1 MEPTQS
7 TPSFRERASDLARGR
22 FIRDTS
28 GTDVSL
34 DPGPALRKRR
44 RLIIAG
50 ALLAAAVLAGGIL
63 AFRSWVASEHV
74 FSRERLRV
82 SEVTVGPFV
91 RDVAAEGTVITANS
105 PTLYA
110 VSTGTITF
118 RVRAGDA
125 AQKGQILG
133 VLDSPV
139 LVNSYTQERAT
150 LDSLNI
156 ALGRQEIDL
165 SKQELAD
172 KEQADLAQV
181 AIHGAQREYNR
192 EQAAWQEGV
201 EPQKNFDK
209 AADDLANAKLAYQQ
223 ALANAKLNAE
233 SLAYDLKTK
242 RLERDRQKLVVDN
255 LAREVGELTVRSP
268 VRGMVGSLAVDQKA
282 TVAENAALLTVVD
295 LSSLEVEFRV
305 PESYAS
311 DLALDLPAE
320 ISFGGTT
327 YKGSVTAVSPE
338 VQDSEVKGRVRF
350 SGAPPR
356 GLRQNQR
363 VNVRIIFD
371 ERRNVLQVERGS
383 FVDAGS
389 VAYVVEGNEAR
400 RVPVKLGAMSVSAVE
415 ILSGLKAGQS
425 IVVSSVADFDDAP
438 LVRLTN

>member
-1 MEPTQS
+1 MEPTHS
-7 TPSFRERASDLARGR
+7 TPSFRERTSDLVRGG

-34 DPGPALRKRR
+34 DPAPRLRRRR
-44 RLIIAG
+44 RLQLGG
-50 ALLAAAVLAGGIL
+50 ALLAALLITAGTLAV
-63 AFRSWVASEHV
+63 RSWSSTGHV
-74 FSRERLRV
+74 VSRERLRI
-82 SEVTVGPFV
+82 SEVTRGPFL

-125 AQKGQILG
+125 VQKGQVLAA
-133 VLDSPV
+133 LDSPA
-139 LVNSYTQERAT
+139 LVNNYTQERAT
-150 LDSLNI
+150 LDSLNV
-156 ALGRQEIDL
+156 ALGRQQIDL
-165 SKQELAD
+165 RKQELAD
-172 KEQADLAQV
+172 REQADLAQV
-181 AIHGAQREYNR
+181 QIHAAQREYNR
-192 EQAAWQEGV
+192 LQTAYKEGV
-201 EPQKNFDK
+201 WPERDFAK
-209 AADDLANAKLAYQQ
+209 AGDDLANAKLAYQQ

-233 SLAYDLKTK
+233 SLEYDLKTK
-242 RLERDRQKLVVDN
+242 RLERDRQKLVVAN
-255 LAREVGELTVRSP
+255 LAREVADLTVRSP
-268 VRGMVGSLAVDQKA
+268 VRGIVGSLAVDQRA

-320 ISFGGTT
+320 VSFGGAT

-338 VQDSEVKGRVRF
+338 VEDSEVKGRVRI
-350 SGAPPR
+350 SGVPPR

-371 ERRNVLQVERGS
+371 ERSNVLQVERGA

-389 VAYVVEGNEAR
+389 IAYVVDGDQAR
-400 RVPVKLGAMSVSAVE
+400 RTAVKLGAMSVSAVE
-415 ILSGLKAGQS
+415 VLSGLQAGER
-425 IVVSSVADFDDAP
+425 IVVSSVSDFDDAP
-438 LVRLTN
+438 VVRLAN

>member
-7 TPSFRERASDLARGR
+7 TPSFRERTGAIVRAG

-44 RLIIAG
+44 RLLIGG
-50 ALLAAAVLAGGIL
+50 ALLAAALVAG
-63 AFRSWVASEHV
+63 ATFAVRSWLTTGHVA
-74 FSRERLRV
+74 SRERLRI
-82 SEVTVGPFV
+82 SEVTLGPFV

-110 VSTGTITF
+110 ISTGTITF
-118 RVRAGDA
+118 GVRAGDA
-125 AQKGQILG
+125 VQKGQVLG
-133 VLDSPV
+133 VLDSPA
-139 LVNSYTQERAT
+139 LVNTYTQERAT
-150 LDSLNI
+150 LDSLNV

-165 SKQELAD
+165 RKQELAD
-172 KEQADLAQV
+172 REQADLAQV
-181 AIHGAQREYNR
+181 SIHAAQREYNR
-192 EQAAWQEGV
+192 LQTAWKEGV
-201 EPQKNFDK
+201 SPQKDFDK
-209 AADDLANAKLAYQQ
+209 AGDDLSNAKLAYEQ

-242 RLERDRQKLVVDN
+242 RLERDRQKFVVEN
-255 LAREVGELTVRSP
+255 LAREVGDLTVRSP

-320 ISFGGTT
+320 ISFGGNTF
-327 YKGSVTAVSPE
+327 KGSVTAVSPQVE
-338 VQDSEVKGRVRF
+338 DSEVKGRVRF
-350 SGAPPR
+350 RGAPPR

-371 ERRNVLQVERGS
+371 ERQNVLQVERGS

-389 VAYVVEGNEAR
+389 VAYVVEGDQAR
-400 RVPVKLGAMSVSAVE
+400 RTPVKLGAMSVSAVE
-415 ILSGLKAGQS
+415 ILSGLRAGQQ

>member
-1 MEPTQS
+1 MEPTHS
-7 TPSFRERASDLARGR
+7 TPSFRERASDVVRGR

-34 DPGPALRKRR
+34 DPGPQRRKRR
-44 RLIIAG
+44 RLLIGG
-50 ALLAAAVLAGGIL
+50 ALLAAALIAGATFAVRAWLTTG
-63 AFRSWVASEHV
+63 HV
-74 FSRERLRV
+74 FSRERLRIA
-82 SEVTVGPFV
+82 EVTVGPFI

-125 AQKGQILG
+125 VQNGQVLA
-133 VLDSPV
+133 VLDSPA
-139 LVNSYTQERAT
+139 LVNNYTQERAT
-150 LDSLNI
+150 LDSLNV

-165 SKQELAD
+165 RKQELAD

-181 AIHGAQREYNR
+181 AIHGAEREYNR
-192 EQAAWQEGV
+192 EQTSWKEGV

-209 AADDLANAKLAYQQ
+209 AGDDLANAKLAYQQ

-233 SLAYDLKTK
+233 SLEYDLKTK
-242 RLERDRQKLVVDN
+242 RLERDRQKLVVEN
-255 LAREVGELTVRSP
+255 LAREVGDLSVRSP

-320 ISFGGTT
+320 ISFGGST
-327 YKGSVTAVSPE
+327 YKGSVTAVSPQVE
-338 VQDSEVKGRVRF
+338 DSEVKGRVRF
-350 SGAPPR
+350 RGAPPR

-371 ERRNVLQVERGS
+371 ERQNVLQVERGS

-389 VAYVVEGNEAR
+389 VAYVVEGDQAR
-400 RVPVKLGAMSVSAVE
+400 RTPVKLGAMSVSAVE
-415 ILSGLKAGQS
+415 ILSGIKAGQQ

>member
-1 MEPTQS
+1 MEPTHS
-7 TPSFRERASDLARGR
+7 TPSFRERATDVVRGR

-44 RLIIAG
+44 RLLIAG
-50 ALLAAAVLAGGIL
+50 ALVAAALIAG
-63 AFRSWVASEHV
+63 ATFAVRSWLTTGHV
-74 FSRERLRV
+74 FSRERLRI
-82 SEVTVGPFV
+82 SEVTLGPFV

-110 VSTGTITF
+110 ISTGSITF

-125 AQKGQILG
+125 VQKGQVLG
-133 VLDSPV
+133 VLDSPA
-139 LVNSYTQERAT
+139 LVNTYTQERAT
-150 LDSLNI
+150 LDSLNV

-165 SKQELAD
+165 RKQELAD
-172 KEQADLAQV
+172 REQADLAQV
-181 AIHGAQREYNR
+181 AIHGADREYTR
-192 EQAAWQEGV
+192 EQTAWKEGV

-209 AADDLANAKLAYQQ
+209 ASDDLSNAKLAYQQ

-233 SLAYDLKTK
+233 SLEYDLKTK
-242 RLERDRQKLVVDN
+242 RLERDRQKLVVAN
-255 LAREVGELTVRSP
+255 LAREVGDLTVRSP
-268 VRGMVGSLAVDQKA
+268 VQGMVGSLAVDQKA

-320 ISFGGTT
+320 ISYGGST
-327 YKGSVTAVSPE
+327 YKGNVTAVSPQVE
-338 VQDSEVKGRVRF
+338 DSEVKGRVRF
-350 SGAPPR
+350 RGAPPR

-363 VNVRIIFD
+363 VNVRIVFD
-371 ERRNVLQVERGS
+371 ERQNVLQVERGS

-389 VAYVVEGNEAR
+389 VAYVVEGDQAR
-400 RVPVKLGAMSVSAVE
+400 RTPVKIGAMSVSAVE
-415 ILSGLKAGQS
+415 ILSGLKAGQQ
-425 IVVSSVADFDDAP
+425 IVVSSVSDFDDAP
-438 LVRLTN
+438 LVTLTN

>member
-1 MEPTQS
+1 MEPTHS
-7 TPSFRERASDLARGR
+7 TRSFRERTTDAAHASS
-22 FIRDTS
+22 IRDTS

-34 DPGPALRKRR
+34 DPGPQLRKRR
-44 RLIIAG
+44 RLVIGG
-50 ALLAAAVLAGGIL
+50 ALLAAAFIVGATLAV
-63 AFRSWVASEHV
+63 RSWSSTGHV
-74 FSRERLRV
+74 VSRERLRIAEV
-82 SEVTVGPFV
+82 SRGPFI

-105 PTLYA
+105 PTMYA

-125 AQKGQILG
+125 VQKGQVLA
-133 VLDSPV
+133 VLDSPA
-139 LVNSYTQERAT
+139 LVNTYTQERAT
-150 LDSLNI
+150 LDSLNV

-165 SKQELAD
+165 RRQELAD

-181 AIHGAQREYNR
+181 AIHGAQREYTR
-192 EQAAWQEGV
+192 EETAWKEGV

-233 SLAYDLKTK
+233 SLEYDLKTK
-242 RLERDRQKLVVDN
+242 RLERDRQKLVVEN
-255 LAREVGELTVRSP
+255 LAREVGDLTVRSP

-282 TVAENAALLTVVD
+282 TVAENGALLTVVD

-320 ISFGGTT
+320 ITFSGNT
-327 YKGSVTAVSPE
+327 YPGSVTAVSPE
-338 VQDSEVKGRVRF
+338 VVDSEVKGRVRF
-350 SGAPPR
+350 RGTPPR

-363 VNVRIIFD
+363 VTVRIIFD
-371 ERRNVLQVERGS
+371 ERKDVLQVERGS

-389 VAYVVEGNEAR
+389 VAYVVDGDQAR
-400 RVPVKLGAMSVSAVE
+400 RTPVKLGAMSVSAVE
-415 ILSGLKAGQS
+415 ILSGLHAGQR
-425 IVVSSVADFDDAP
+425 IVVSSVSDFDDAP
-438 LVRLTN
+438 VVRLAD

>member
-1 MEPTQS
+1 MEPTHS
-7 TPSFRERASDLARGR
+7 TSSFRERASDVVRGR

-28 GTDVSL
+28 GTDIAL
-34 DPGPALRKRR
+34 DPAPQRRKRR
-44 RLIIAG
+44 RLVIG
-50 ALLAAAVLAGGIL
+50 ATLLAAALLTAATFAI
-63 AFRSWVASEHV
+63 RSWITTGHV
-74 FSRERLRV
+74 YSRERLRI
-82 SEVTVGPFV
+82 SEVTLGPFI
-91 RDVAAEGTVITANS
+91 RDVAADGTVITANS

-110 VSTGTITF
+110 ISTGTITF

-125 AQKGQILG
+125 VEKGQVLG
-133 VLDSPV
+133 MLDSPA

-150 LDSLNI
+150 LDSLNV

-165 SKQELAD
+165 RKQELAD

-192 EQAAWQEGV
+192 EETSWKEGV
-201 EPQKNFDK
+201 EPEKNLDQ
-209 AADDLANAKLAYQQ
+209 AGDNLANAKLAYQQ
-223 ALANAKLNAE
+223 SLANAKLNAE
-233 SLAYDLKTK
+233 SLEYDLRTK

-255 LAREVGELTVRSP
+255 LAREVADLTVRSP

-320 ISFGGTT
+320 ITFGGNI

-338 VQDSEVKGRVRF
+338 VEDSEVKGRVRF
-350 SGAPPR
+350 RGAPPR

-371 ERRNVLQVERGS
+371 ERQNVLQVERGS

-389 VAYVVEGNEAR
+389 VAYVVEGDQAR
-400 RVPVKLGAMSVSAVE
+400 RTRVKLGAMSVSAVE
-415 ILSGLKAGQS
+415 ILSGLNAGQR
-425 IVVSSVADFDDAP
+425 IVVSSVSDFDDAP